1 MCTYS
6 CNRLCEKLNYYSY
19 GHVLVQLIVQRIRN
33 MIVHMRILFITCVL
47 DCMNSCTSDCL
58 YEHPQSDPSSTK
70 CNRVR
75 EGVQANHDQDG
86 HDQEVSDLEEG
97 IHLAVGL
104 EGLSARP
111 LAAQVIE
118 GSGYGLV
125 GRI

>member
-1 MCTYS
+1 MHAAYVP
-6 CNRLCEKLNYYSY
+6 SY
-19 GHVLVQLIVQRIRN
+19 EGIEGSVCQVTALMAEVTCSNSGHW
-33 MIVHMRILFITCVL
+33 
-47 DCMNSCTSDCL
+47 
-58 YEHPQSDPSSTK
+58 TK

-111 LAAQVIE
+111 VAAQVME

-125 GRI
+125 VGRISFSPLSASVT